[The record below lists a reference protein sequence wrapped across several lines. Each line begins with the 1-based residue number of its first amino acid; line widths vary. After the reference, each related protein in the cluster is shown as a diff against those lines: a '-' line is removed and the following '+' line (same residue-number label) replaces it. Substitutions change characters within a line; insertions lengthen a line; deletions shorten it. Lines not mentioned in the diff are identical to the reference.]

1 MGKVDFSKR
10 STVHEWMDEPITNR
24 ELFFQNLRE
33 IEFINRFT
41 GGPATGFKALKQL
54 IGDRTGSLHLVE
66 IGFGSGDMLQY
77 LVQHQNRLP
86 LDLHITAIDILPE
99 ALEYVQSKYPDL
111 LKVIDFQIMD
121 YRDWLSTQPAPDLI
135 YTGLFCHHLS
145 DSEVVEFLKY
155 GAQAK
160 IGFVINDLARA
171 PLPYYFIKY
180 ATQLFA
186 QSPYT
191 RHDAP
196 LSVLRAFTE
205 GEWKKYLKKADI
217 EQAEVAWK
225 WAYRYLITG
234 RNRSEHGE

>member
-10 STVHEWMDEPITNR
+10 SMVHEWMDEPITNR

-41 GGPATGFKALKQL
+41 GGPATGYKALAQL
-54 IGDRTGSLHLVE
+54 IGQRTGPLHLVE

-86 LDLHITAIDILPE
+86 VDLRITAIDILPE
-99 ALEYVQSKYPDL
+99 ALEYVQKKYPNL
-111 LKVIDFQIMD
+111 LNVIDFQIMD
-121 YRDWLSTQPAPDLI
+121 YRDWLSTQSAPDLI

-145 DSEVVEFLKY
+145 DSEMVEFLRY
-155 GAQAK
+155 AAQAK
-160 IGFVINDLARA
+160 MGFVINDLVRA

-180 ATQLFA
+180 ATQFFA
-186 QSPYT
+186 QSPFT

-205 GEWKKYLKKADI
+205 GEWKGFLQAAGIRKATV
-217 EQAEVAWK
+217 EWK

-234 RNRSEHGE
+234 INA